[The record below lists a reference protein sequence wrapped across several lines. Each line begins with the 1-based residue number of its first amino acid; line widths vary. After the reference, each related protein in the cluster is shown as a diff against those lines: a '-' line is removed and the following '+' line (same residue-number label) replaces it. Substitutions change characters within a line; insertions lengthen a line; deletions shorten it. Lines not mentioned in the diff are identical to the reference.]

1 MRGCSLW
8 YLDRM
13 TIRSARGLVAAIAL
27 AVLPLSAGA
36 QPADKIWRIGYLW
49 GGSNPTV
56 SAQAQGFVQRVGEL
70 GYVEGQNLFIEFR
83 GAAGRNEQLPEL
95 AADLVRAN
103 VALIVA
109 QGTPAALAAKEATRR
124 IPIVFSGSHPVEKG
138 VVASLARPGG
148 NITGI
153 AIPIH
158 EVKALEFLKQAAPE
172 VSRVP
177 YFYDPAT
184 LQDIFLTSDREQ
196 ARALGI
202 MLEPVALRGPDET
215 DRVFAALSAEANGL
229 LLDTS
234 QPTFLARDRICAL
247 AAQRRL
253 PSAGT
258 DRDFVSAGCLL
269 SYGVDFGWVGRHR
282 ADYVDRILKGA
293 QPADLPVE
301 QPTKFELVINLKTA
315 KELGLTL
322 PWMLVARADEV
333 IE

>member
-1 MRGCSLW
+1 VSGHNDPILRL
-8 YLDRM
+8 
-13 TIRSARGLVAAIAL
+13 AIAL
-27 AVLPLSAGA
+27 TFAVLPVMVSA
-36 QPADKIWRIGYLW
+36 QPASKIWRIGYLW
-49 GGSNPTV
+49 GGSNPAV
-56 SAQAQGFVQRVGEL
+56 SAQLQGFVQRVHEL
-70 GYVEGQNLFIEFR
+70 GYVEGQNLVTEYR
-83 GAAGRNEQLPEL
+83 GAAGRNERLPEL

-109 QGTPAALAAKEATRR
+109 QGTPAALAAKEATRT

-138 VVASLARPGG
+138 IVASLARPGG

-153 AIPIH
+153 AIPVH
-158 EVKALEFLKQAAPE
+158 EVKALEMLKLAAPE

-177 YFYDPAT
+177 YLYDPAT

-202 MLEPVALRGPDET
+202 TLEPVSLRAPEET
-215 DRVFAALSAEANGL
+215 DRVLAALPREANGL

-247 AAQRRL
+247 ATQRRL

-269 SYGVDFGWVGRHR
+269 GYGVDFGWVGRRR

-301 QPTKFELVINLKTA
+301 QPTKFDLVINLKTA
-315 KELGLTL
+315 KELGLTI
-322 PWMLVARADEV
+322 PWSLLMRAEEV

>member
-1 MRGCSLW
+1 
-8 YLDRM
+8 M
-13 TIRSARGLVAAIAL
+13 TVRSAHRLVAAFAL
-27 AVLPLSAGA
+27 AVLPLSGGA
-36 QPADKIWRIGYLW
+36 QPADKIPRIGYLW

-56 SAQAQGFVQRVGEL
+56 SAQVHGFVQRIGEL
-70 GYVEGQNLFIEFR
+70 GYVEGQNLFIEYR
-83 GAAGRNEQLPEL
+83 GAEGRNERLPEL
-95 AADLVRAN
+95 AADLLRAN
-103 VALIVA
+103 VVLIVA
-109 QGTPAALAAKEATRR
+109 QGTPAAVAAKEATQT

-138 VVASLARPGG
+138 IVASLARPGG

-153 AIPIH
+153 AIPVH
-158 EVKALEFLKQAAPE
+158 EVKALEMLKQAAPE

-177 YFYDPAT
+177 YFFDPAT
-184 LQDIFLTSDREQ
+184 LQDIFLISDREQ

-202 MLEPVALRGPDET
+202 MLEPVALRAPDET
-215 DRVFAALSAEANGL
+215 DRVFAALPGEANGL

-247 AAQRRL
+247 AAQRRM

-269 SYGVDFGWVGRHR
+269 SYGVDFGWIGRRR

-301 QPTKFELVINLKTA
+301 QPTKFDLVINLKTA
-315 KELGLTL
+315 KELGLTIPGSL
-322 PWMLVARADEV
+322 LMRADEV